1 MSKQTLAQL
10 TALVEAQAAT
20 IVALTERVEH
30 AEGCA
35 SYVSEQLASMQV
47 KLETAVAEILI
58 KCVDTVKEATAK
70 TVKPKV
76 VRKHEFVGT
85 YSECSAFCKANL
97 DHSPSP
103 ERIDDTTFG
112 VFFRK

>member
-20 IVALTERVEH
+20 IVALTERIE
-30 AEGCA
+30 
-35 SYVSEQLASMQV
+35 
-47 KLETAVAEILI
+47 KLEAQPT
-58 KCVDTVKEATAK
+58 K
-70 TVKPKV
+70 TVKAKV
-76 VRKHEFVGT
+76 VRTHEFVGT

>member
-20 IVALTERVEH
+20 IVALTERIE
-30 AEGCA
+30 
-35 SYVSEQLASMQV
+35 
-47 KLETAVAEILI
+47 KLEAQPT
-58 KCVDTVKEATAK
+58 K

-76 VRKHEFVGT
+76 VHEHKFVGS
-85 YSECSAFCKANL
+85 YNECAAFCKQNL
-97 DHSPSP
+97 EHQPSP